1 MRSLFLHSFNQL
13 DTALFHRD
21 GCLKHAV
28 SVPAQV
34 DQEAMLAVR
43 YLGHVPARQSPDRP
57 AESAISIRTSQHI
70 WREQQGSTVAARPQV
85 PFNIVTR
92 LPSFEEIMKHLPLM
106 DDVPK
111 AEKAGFQVFLNRR
124 NQRRVRFERRR
135 ADGEDAEASASEA
148 EEPSICEKF
157 EELTELQQGQLRAQG
172 LYANDLKDILDGR
185 ASSFA
190 IVPRQVVVLPDDT
203 EFVLPS

>member
-1 MRSLFLHSFNQL
+1 M
-13 DTALFHRD
+13 
-21 GCLKHAV
+21 
-28 SVPAQV
+28 
-34 DQEAMLAVR
+34 
-43 YLGHVPARQSPDRP
+43 
-57 AESAISIRTSQHI
+57 
-70 WREQQGSTVAARPQV
+70 AARPQV

-92 LPSFEEIMKHLPLM
+92 LPSFEEIMNYLPLM

-111 AEKAGFQVFLNRR
+111 AEKARFQVFLNRR

-157 EELTELQQGQLRAQG
+157 EEFTELQQGQLRAQG

-190 IVPRQVVVLPDDT
+190 IVPRQVVVLPDNT
-203 EFVLPS
+203 EFVLPSGPPVKYFPDETVPAGRPKSALKARACSQGVQPGSDESWSIALQKS